1 MSYSIE
7 AKKFLIVPLSS
18 FIRFNK
24 QIISVQLA
32 NLFGKSFNDR
42 IIPFI
47 NPTLIFY
54 I

>member
-1 MSYSIE
+1 MPYSIE
-7 AKKFLIVPLSS
+7 QKKILIVPLSS

-24 QIISVQLA
+24 PISGVQLA

-42 IIPFI
+42 NIPFI
-47 NPTLIFY
+47 HPTLIFY